1 MFTLL
6 TPERRKALKQEYR
19 KRFFIVLLIAV
30 SCSIFI
36 TAVFLLPSIVISKIK
51 QKEDETT
58 LSSLNSFSAK
68 YGGSNIFLEE
78 SKKTTEEVSILK
90 TPDIQ
95 PSGSISEVLKLQDSS
110 IKIRSFQYQYNSVL
124 STLLIAG
131 VANSRDDLIRFSK
144 LLQAD
149 PKFSAAEF
157 PISNL
162 SVENNI
168 DFTIKITGKF

>member
-6 TPERRKALKQEYR
+6 TTERRKALKQEYK
-19 KRFFIVLLIAV
+19 KRFFVIFFSLV

-36 TAVFLLPSIVISKIK
+36 TAVFLLPSIVISKVK
-51 QKEDETT
+51 QKEEEVT
-58 LSSLNSFSAK
+58 LSSVTSSGSVSFR
-68 YGGSNIFLEE
+68 GVLLDQ
-78 SKKTTEEVSILK
+78 SKKVSQEIMVLK
-90 TPDIQ
+90 TPDLK
-95 PSGSISEVLKLQDSS
+95 PSESISEVLKSQDST
-110 IKIRSFQYQYNSVL
+110 IKIKSFQYQYSSVY
-124 STLLIAG
+124 STLIIAG
-131 VANSRDDLIRFSK
+131 VADSRNDLIRFSK

-149 PKFSAAEF
+149 SKFSGAEF